1 MKNYWVVNMKKE
13 KSKALV
19 YTFNPD
25 SNGNTLMVC
34 RYPFEHGG
42 KKAKKVRGEH
52 LYYLLVNQNEIT

>member
-1 MKNYWVVNMKKE
+1 MKKE